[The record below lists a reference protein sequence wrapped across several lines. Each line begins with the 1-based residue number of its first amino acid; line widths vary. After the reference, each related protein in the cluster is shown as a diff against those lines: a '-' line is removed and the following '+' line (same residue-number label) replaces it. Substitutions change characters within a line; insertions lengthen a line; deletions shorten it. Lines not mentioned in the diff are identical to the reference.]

1 MFRGNLTVTGNDYGS
16 LTGTFIIN
24 NENSSLSS
32 NEPPVYKLE
41 GQDRFIYYSPSKGEK
56 VDLLGETEGL
66 SYHSSKNF
74 I

>member
-1 MFRGNLTVTGNDYGS
+1 MLRGNLTVTGNDYGS
-16 LTGTFIIN
+16 LTGTFIIHS
-24 NENSSLSS
+24 ENSSLSS
-32 NEPPVYKLE
+32 NEPFYKLE

-56 VDLLGETEGL
+56 VDLSGETEDL

>member
-1 MFRGNLTVTGNDYGS
+1 MLLTVTGNGS

-32 NEPPVYKLE
+32 NEPVYKLE

-56 VDLLGETEGL
+56 VDLLGETEDL